1 MKRFQV
7 LLMMI
12 FLNVCLAQD
21 ITLKKLYDGIED
33 MKLEVNTPLPSRGEG
48 DTQYLAENRKL
59 SKLIGE
65 KVNRYCNG
73 GIDLSKK
80 LEYGEVY
87 VDKLTRGSFTKPN
100 SKQELYHVAFCE
112 LGSGIV
118 IVENDKAISFYSF
131 SDHDFDFFSVKD
143 VNQNGLNEI
152 MVIVQSKAKGFWSEM
167 HAMQLLEFPKN
178 IPTSLGNF
186 FIGGYPSTW
195 TDGGE
200 DNYVTCSPRAPK
212 QYRKNFPSNIIYVQK
227 SKTPLFFSEG
237 WEVNCDY
244 KEKGVG
250 VKARKVSSLEPIK
263 PVKREVPLTRVF

>member
-7 LLMMI
+7 FLMMI
-12 FLNVCLAQD
+12 FLNFCLAQD

-33 MKLEVNTPLPSRGEG
+33 MKLEVNTSLSGG
-48 DTQYLAENRKL
+48 KENTRFAHETKMLNKL
-59 SKLIGE
+59 VGK
-65 KVNRYCNG
+65 KTNFYCNG
-73 GIDLSKK
+73 SIEMSKK
-80 LEYGEVY
+80 PNFNYLY
-87 VDKLTRGSFTKPN
+87 VNKLIRGSFTKPN
-100 SKQELYHVAFCE
+100 SKQELYHIGLCE

-118 IVENDKAISFYSF
+118 IAENNKVISLYSF
-131 SDHDFDFFSVKD
+131 DDHDFDFFSVKD
-143 VNQNGLNEI
+143 INQNGLNEI
-152 MVIVQSKAKGFWSEM
+152 IVIVQSKAKGFWGEM

-178 IPTSLGNF
+178 IPTSLGSF

-195 TDGGE
+195 TDGVG
-200 DNYVTCSPRAPK
+200 DYVTCSPKAPK
-212 QYRKNFPSNIIYVQK
+212 EYQKNFPSNIIYVQK

-244 KEKGVG
+244 MEKGVG

>member
-7 LLMMI
+7 FLMMI
-12 FLNVCLAQD
+12 FLNICLAQD

-33 MKLEVNTPLPSRGEG
+33 MKLEVNTPFSTRDDE
-48 DTQYLAENRKL
+48 DMRYLAENRKL

-73 GIDLSKK
+73 GIDLSKTF
-80 LEYGEVY
+80 EYGEVY
-87 VDKLTRGSFTKPN
+87 VNKLIPGSFTKPN
-100 SKQELYHVAFCE
+100 SKQKLYHIAFCE
-112 LGSGIV
+112 MGSGIV
-118 IVENDKAISFYSF
+118 IAENDKVIAFYSF
-131 SDHDFDFFSVKD
+131 DEHDFDFFSVKD
-143 VNQNGLNEI
+143 INQNGLNEI

-178 IPTSLGNF
+178 IPTSLGSF

-200 DNYVTCSPRAPK
+200 DNYVTCSPKALK
-212 QYRKNFPSNIIYVQK
+212 QYQKNFPSNIIYVQK

-244 KEKGVG
+244 REKGVG

-263 PVKREVPLTRVF
+263 PVKREVPLTRIF